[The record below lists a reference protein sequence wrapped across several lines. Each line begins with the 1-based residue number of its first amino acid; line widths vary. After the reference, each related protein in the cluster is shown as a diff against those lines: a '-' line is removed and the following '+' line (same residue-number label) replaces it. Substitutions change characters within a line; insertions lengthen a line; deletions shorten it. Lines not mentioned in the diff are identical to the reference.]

1 MTADMCTPN
10 PGGAVNPEAWPIPKV
25 SPSALEGL
33 ASRLRSHGSEL
44 AGVGQDIKSQW
55 AGLSSCYAAPES
67 ETLFAVLD
75 PVATDGDEVEES
87 MDDAASALEDFA
99 ERARDIKGRWNT
111 LKTEAEAFLATIDTS
126 TDEWRQ
132 AEGWWD
138 RLWGKESGNVGR
150 NNELHAEAVALQQ
163 EYEEAERNCANA
175 INAGITGRTNFVA
188 GDLSGEQ
195 ELDGNDYVHGYE
207 GDLSDVPMAWGAPVE
222 TDHGWWVDAGHA
234 VWDYG
239 VGAVEGLG
247 GMVGA
252 YSSEGWFEAS
262 WGDAMWEHW
271 EGTVQSAASLVGMY
285 DAEGDSWGWSG
296 WDSVG
301 SAWKDAAHAV
311 VPWEEWGERPGY
323 VIGTALLNIGATVG
337 GAVLTATGVGAVV
350 GVPLMAWRGAAM
362 LDKMGGSRV
371 PDVSLDGIDLSRGL
385 PAYGNPGMP
394 RISVDLSG
402 LNPLRNVDL
411 GRMPDLRGT
420 IDRLLRLNAHDGQGQ
435 VPDTGDRS
443 RAGDSDD
450 ATRDPTVEQVSESER
465 LLEELGLD
473 PSLSRTFDGM
483 DATAGDYPAWEM
495 SQTPGSPSDAPP
507 PKVPV
512 GAVARADAM
521 EHDGGTGR
529 NQFNLTGTGD
539 DLPDGLD
546 GDRVP
551 DADASHGSPVV
562 TNSAGDG
569 GTTPRNGVTDS
580 VDNGGPIVR
589 QDAPTSGERVDG
601 NGGSGNTTPFRGPNP
616 PDGGGP
622 DAPRDGDGA
631 DPADPHEGVLRTAS
645 TGSDHASG
653 SDGGGSDRPGG
664 AGGGNDPEARYRPPE
679 VHEDNVHE
687 LRKGDKGYPGP
698 NSRFNP
704 RWPLEP
710 NSMYDV
716 KGRGKFY
723 TDDEGRIT
731 HVETHAG
738 EKGNRNPELKYPRE
752 NATYSVEVL
761 ENRGHR
767 YHYETDSE
775 SRTVHAHGELQRV
788 RSDADQGGLSLEEKN
803 DIYRAADQGAEGRKG
818 GAEYGSDPEFHDAD
832 WDGGHFFGTGFGG
845 SGHTINLYAQLRELN
860 QIQKGTTKETNF
872 FRLEQFWRDQLDAG
886 HDVRVSFEA
895 VYPDEGDVPTVVE
908 VNYSID
914 GQPQK
919 PIQYQNVPDRRSDS
933 PTART
938 YAERIAAEASE
949 TETSS

>member
-569 GTTPRNGVTDS
+569 GTGNGYGNTASRDGVTEGDRTTVREDRS
-580 VDNGGPIVR
+580 PSGGHRPDGAPGEPSDRGPGGPSDR
-589 QDAPTSGERVDG
+589 DPGNPTDGDAPEHAEDPKAPGQDSATDGTPDDAVTETGESPEERPGPADTAERDLPSPQETPFGDPRPTPTDLSRGSILERVAEDRVTRGDDG
-601 NGGSGNTTPFRGPNP
+601 LIDTIDGKPLDTYLHDLVTQRAEDMVRITKEKIRIPVDRSTLENPMHSPKPGESMIKDIQLSKGDLGGKRGSVNSIVI
-616 PDGGGP
+616 DRVTGTV
-622 DAPRDGDGA
+622 A
-631 DPADPHEGVLRTAS
+631 EGVNGR
-645 TGSDHASG
+645 SG
-653 SDGGGSDRPGG
+653 TVSIR
-664 AGGGNDPEARYRPPE
+664 
-679 VHEDNVHE
+679 
-687 LRKGDKGYPGP
+687 P
-698 NSRFNP
+698 NS
-704 RWPLEP
+704 L
-710 NSMYDV
+710 
-716 KGRGKFY
+716 
-723 TDDEGRIT
+723 
-731 HVETHAG
+731 H
-738 EKGNRNPELKYPRE
+738 PEML
-752 NATYSVEVL
+752 
-761 ENRGHR
+761 
-767 YHYETDSE
+767 D
-775 SRTVHAHGELQRV
+775 
-788 RSDADQGGLSLEEKN
+788 
-803 DIYRAADQGAEGRKG
+803 
-818 GAEYGSDPEFHDAD
+818 
-832 WDGGHFFGTGFGG
+832 
-845 SGHTINLYAQLRELN
+845 
-860 QIQKGTTKETNF
+860 
-872 FRLEQFWRDQLDAG
+872 RLEQMRNNGPYQHVDKDGNPTGMEEFPHGDNPLRHAEVKAINELLLERPDARVSEFQLDNQFTFKTNDAAKAPCCANCTRMTR
-886 HDVRVSFEA
+886 DAPAPRVGKYSRLPWDPNNTHTFE
-895 VYPDEGDVPTVVE
+895 D
-908 VNYSID
+908 N
-914 GQPQK
+914 
-919 PIQYQNVPDRRSDS
+919 
-933 PTART
+933 
-938 YAERIAAEASE
+938 
-949 TETSS
+949 